1 MARTDTTRLVL
12 LGLLEHEP
20 ASGYDLR
27 RLIGVRLSA
36 FWKAGY
42 AQIYPALARLERD
55 GLVSVTVEQSAKRQP
70 KKVFAL
76 TEAGRGA
83 LEDAV
88 RSFAPNPEM
97 KADFLLKIFFGAR
110 APREQILALLRELE
124 AHHRGA
130 LERFARHEQQL
141 EAALSQEGDQDH
153 LFYLLALQLGQ
164 KLSVATAEW
173 AAGATKRLGSIAVQ
187 SLVSR
192 SAQASTAGPRRKS
205 KVAHAR
211 SKGVK
216 K

>member
-1 MARTDTTRLVL
+1 MARTDTTRVVL
-12 LGLLEHEP
+12 LGLLDHEP

-27 RLIGVRLSA
+27 RLIGVRLGA
-36 FWKAGY
+36 FWRAGY

-55 GLVSVTVEQSAKRQP
+55 GLVTVTIEESAKRQP
-70 KKVFAL
+70 KKVFAI

-83 LEDAV
+83 LEDAL
-88 RSFAPNPEM
+88 RSFAPSPEM

-110 APREQILALLRELE
+110 APPEQMLALLRELE

-130 LERFARHEQQL
+130 LERFARYEQQL
-141 EAALSQEGDQDH
+141 EAALSQEGNQDH

-164 KLSVATAEW
+164 KLSVAAAEW
-173 AAGATKRLGSIAVQ
+173 AAGASTRLGSTAKHALLGRPTQ
-187 SLVSR
+187 G
-192 SAQASTAGPRRKS
+192 STPAPRRKS
-205 KVAHAR
+205 RTAPAH